1 MLVNKT
7 KKNLFTIAH
16 YYTIV
21 YVLIYFPSIF
31 YKMVDPSF
39 NSALFPPDLIFVQLL
54 TVVPI
59 IVFWIY
65 CIVIWNRKDKYF
77 PRLLL
82 IIFLQS
88 IYVSFY
94 GFKIKKNNWLDE

>member
-1 MLVNKT
+1 MNM
-7 KKNLFTIAH
+7 KKKHVFSIGH

-21 YVLIYFPSIF
+21 YALIYYPCVF
-31 YKMVDPSF
+31 YKLIDPSF
-39 NSALFPPDLIFVQLL
+39 NSTLFPHEIIFVQLL

-59 IVFWIY
+59 IIFWIY

-88 IYVSFY
+88 IYISY
-94 GFKIKKNNWLDE
+94 NDFKIKKNNLSSEL